1 MTEQKVRQSI
11 RCWNCK
17 NVFTLL
23 IDTAG
28 NPELSLTCPFCGASI
43 HINLAQFPTTV
54 TTVLKNVGDPQ
65 PKEMTVFRLPEI
77 IETEQPDK
85 V

>member
-28 NPELSLTCPFCGASI
+28 NPELSLTCPYCGASI
-43 HINLAQFPTTV
+43 RSNLAQFPTTV
-54 TTVLKNVGDPQ
+54 TTVLRNGGDPQ
-65 PKEMTVFRLPEI
+65 PQEITVFVLPEI
-77 IETEQPDK
+77 IETEQPDNL
-85 V
+85 